1 MPFASG
7 ASHSHARAV
16 TTQGRNAKDARKA
29 THTRQKLGQLLAKE
43 FRQRSELQPQKPV
56 VVSLNYC
63 SQNGGNLYRA
73 SYYNGNP
80 NIGPRIIGNLDQ
92 STRVVSDAG
101 QHRGRLCCPEA

>member
-56 VVSLNYC
+56 LYQMQASIVDVFAVQKLN
-63 SQNGGNLYRA
+63 
-73 SYYNGNP
+73 
-80 NIGPRIIGNLDQ
+80 
-92 STRVVSDAG
+92 DAV
-101 QHRGRLCCPEA
+101 HSFF